1 MPIRLDI
8 GRNSSCCPMIAEQW
22 MIIRRAPHTFYAEH
36 IGASVK
42 KGSSLTIGLEQTE
55 EVMLTSEQTEEESIL
70 AFSVPD
76 EVLEH
81 AADTNF
87 SLGNCTDARMCQAPN
102 DRPRQP
108 K

>member
-1 MPIRLDI
+1 MTL
-8 GRNSSCCPMIAEQW
+8 
-22 MIIRRAPHTFYAEH
+22 
-36 IGASVK
+36 SVQMK
-42 KGSSLTIGLEQTE
+42 PE
-55 EVMLTSEQTEEESIL
+55 EQTEEESIL
-70 AFSVPD
+70 AFTVPD
-76 EVLEH
+76 EALEH

>member
-1 MPIRLDI
+1 MT
-8 GRNSSCCPMIAEQW
+8 
-22 MIIRRAPHTFYAEH
+22 IRRVPHTFYAEH
-36 IGASVK
+36 MGASVK

-55 EVMLTSEQTEEESIL
+55 EVMLTSRDRRKIL

-76 EVLEH
+76 EALEH